1 MVKHFTNSSLSKKKF
16 TSEKKANS
24 IEESIYVVRGNKI
37 SRFDFFTKKLKKQE
51 LKILT
56 EAITE
61 RDAKYTPPYL

>member
-1 MVKHFTNSSLSKKKF
+1 MWLVVIKFIVLTFSQKAKKK
-16 TSEKKANS
+16 
-24 IEESIYVVRGNKI
+24 
-37 SRFDFFTKKLKKQE
+37 E

>member
-1 MVKHFTNSSLSKKKF
+1 MWLVVIKF
-16 TSEKKANS
+16 LVLTFSQKA
-24 IEESIYVVRGNKI
+24 K
-37 SRFDFFTKKLKKQE
+37 KKQE